1 MKNRARNLLTDRSY
15 RKLLDSLYEGVY
27 LVDSERTIVYWND
40 ADEQMTGYK
49 SGEVV
54 GKHCWDGLL
63 MHVDSRGTSLC
74 TNRCLLHEAMELK
87 KSVEGKVFFHH
98 RDGHEVPVTVR
109 TTPILGDRG
118 RVLGAA
124 QIFSDNSS
132 TEDLGRKVRELERM
146 ALLDPLT
153 KLGNRRYGQ
162 MNLSGKLREF
172 KRYGWP
178 FGVLF
183 IDIDKFK
190 AVNDTY
196 GHDAGDRVLRLVAAT
211 IRNGLRSSDVV
222 VRWGGEEFVAIVAS
236 VDEEK
241 LRHVG
246 EKLRVLVERS
256 SISLEKET
264 KSITISIG
272 ATLARKRDSS
282 ASLIKRADTLMYQSK
297 KEGRNRLSI

>member
-1 MKNRARNLLTDRSY
+1 MKHRTGNLLTDRSY
-15 RKLLDSLYEGVY
+15 RRLLDSLYEGVY
-27 LVDSERTIVYWND
+27 IVDRDRTILYWND
-40 ADEQMTGYK
+40 AAEQMTGYK
-49 SGEVV
+49 RGEVV

-63 MHVDSRGTSLC
+63 THVDNRGTSLC
-74 TNRCLLHEAMELK
+74 ADRCLLHEAMELK

-98 RDGHEVPVTVR
+98 RNGHEVPVTVR

-118 RVLGAA
+118 TVLGAA

-132 TEDLGRKVRELERM
+132 TEDLGRKIRELERM
-146 ALLDPLT
+146 ALLDSLT

-162 MNLSGKLREF
+162 MNLSGKLREL

-196 GHDAGDRVLRLVAAT
+196 GHEAGDRVLRLVATT

-222 VRWGGEEFVAIVAS
+222 VRWGGEEFVAIIAS

-246 EKLRVLVERS
+246 EKLRALVERS

-272 ATLARKRDSS
+272 ATLARKKDST
-282 ASLIKRADTLMYQSK
+282 AALIKRADALMYQSK
-297 KEGRNRLSI
+297 EQGRNRLTI

>member
-1 MKNRARNLLTDRSY
+1 MKDRTGNLLTDRSY
-15 RKLLDSLYEGVY
+15 RRLLDSLYEGVY
-27 LVDSERTIVYWND
+27 LVDRDRTIVYWND
-40 ADEQMTGYK
+40 AAEQMTGYK
-49 SGEVV
+49 RSEVV

-63 MHVDSRGTSLC
+63 MHVDNRGTSLC
-74 TNRCLLHEAMELK
+74 TDRCLLHEAMELK
-87 KSVEGKVFFHH
+87 KSMEGKVFFHH

-118 RVLGAA
+118 SVLGAA

-132 TEDLGRKVRELERM
+132 TEDLGRKIRELERM

-153 KLGNRRYGQ
+153 RLGNRRYGQ
-162 MNLSGKLREF
+162 MNLSGKLREL

-190 AVNDTY
+190 TVNDTY
-196 GHDAGDRVLRLVAAT
+196 GHEAGDRVLRLVAAT

-236 VDEEK
+236 LDEEK

-246 EKLRVLVERS
+246 EKLRALVERS

-272 ATLARKRDSS
+272 ATLARKKDS
-282 ASLIKRADTLMYQSK
+282 AAAIIKRADALMYQSK
-297 KEGRNRLSI
+297 KQGRNRLSI